1 MNHLYRA
8 PTWSAWLLALPVVAL
23 LLLVLVVP
31 VTSVLW
37 RSFSPEDG
45 QGPAVTLRHYFDFLG
60 KPLSHQVVVRTL
72 RISVLT
78 TILSILI
85 GYPLA
90 YFLAKSRSRLRPV
103 FLAICV
109 FPLLVS
115 IVVRAYGWTVVL
127 GKNGLVNTFLLA
139 VGLIESPLTLI
150 YNETGILIGVTHLLT
165 PYMILSLT
173 TVIQSV
179 DPALEEAAQSL
190 GATPLRVFWKVIFP
204 LSLPGLVSG
213 TVLVFTL
220 SMTAFATPLM
230 LGGARAPVLTTLL
243 YQYALVSINWHAAAT
258 AGVVLLLLSLGFVF
272 FYRRLSASGMAWLA
286 P

>member
-1 MNHLYRA
+1 
-8 PTWSAWLLALPVVAL
+8 
-23 LLLVLVVP
+23 
-31 VTSVLW
+31 
-37 RSFSPEDG
+37 
-45 QGPAVTLRHYFDFLG
+45 
-60 KPLSHQVVVRTL
+60 
-72 RISVLT
+72 
-78 TILSILI
+78 
-85 GYPLA
+85 
-90 YFLAKSRSRLRPV
+90 
-103 FLAICV
+103 
-109 FPLLVS
+109 VS

-127 GKNGLVNTFLLA
+127 GKNGLVNTVLLA
-139 VGLIESPLTLI
+139 VGLVESPLTLI
-150 YNETGILIGVTHLLT
+150 YNETGILIGITHLLA

-190 GATPLRVFWKVIFP
+190 GATPLRVFWKVVFP

-230 LGGARAPVLTTLL
+230 LGGARTPVLTTLL

-258 AGVVLLLLSLGFVF
+258 AGVVLLLLSLGFVY